1 MGRLMAS
8 DDPKSYRPQFLD
20 RRDEPWISA
29 LIDEYQRFEAEP
41 NHLWKQRL
49 REPLPFYYP
58 HRKLRF
64 VLKAFDELFPQEYLY
79 HGKKIRELRQ
89 ALFPLAE
96 TFSNFDT
103 SGRRE
108 QILSNFV
115 NPLFMDAIQRG
126 ESLDTLLF
134 ADLPS
139 EKRLGRIPKEI
150 SMADIIL
157 AANTHLIRS
166 IIQRSLRLDIKIR
179 GQVRP
184 IVRQAL
190 LRGLICVAK
199 PLHAQ
204 TGFDAILSL
213 SGPLGLF
220 RHARVYGRLLG
231 EVIPFLPQCDR
242 FSLHAFVPE
251 GEQIKIWKVESG
263 DPIRATTIK
272 KFDSQLEKKFSVEF
286 SRAAPDFDLI
296 REPQAVLVDGRFIF
310 PDFAIKHRTNP
321 ECTWLLEIVGYWT
334 EIYLQKKLESLNRA
348 NLDRL
353 IICVSSRL
361 GNSDEWPKNAQ
372 LVPFDRWINPADVL
386 RAMNLL

>member
-1 MGRLMAS
+1 MPS

-49 REPLPFYYP
+49 KEPLPFNCP

-79 HGKKIRELRQ
+79 QGKKIRELRQ
-89 ALFPLAE
+89 ELFTLAE
-96 TFSNFDT
+96 NFSNFGT

-115 NPLFMDAIQRG
+115 NPLFIDAIQRG

-139 EKRLGRIPKEI
+139 EKRLGRVPKEI

-179 GQVRP
+179 GQIRP

-199 PLHAQ
+199 PLQAQ
-204 TGFDAILSL
+204 TEFDAIVSL

-231 EVIPFLPQCDR
+231 EVIPFLPQCNR

-251 GEQIKIWKVESG
+251 GEQIRIWRIESG
-263 DPIRATTIK
+263 DPIRASSIK
-272 KFDSQLEKKFSVEF
+272 KFDSQLERKFSAEF
-286 SRAAPDFDLI
+286 SKVAPDFDLV
-296 REPQAVLVDGRFIF
+296 REPQAIMVDGRFMF

-321 ECTWLLEIVGYWT
+321 DCMWLLEIVGYWT
-334 EIYLQKKLESLNRA
+334 ETYLRKKLESLNRA
-348 NLDRL
+348 KLDRL
-353 IICVSSRL
+353 IICVSSKL
-361 GNSDEWPKNAQ
+361 GSSDQWPKSAQ
-372 LVPFDRWINPADVL
+372 LVPFDRWINPKDVL
-386 RAMNLL
+386 RAMHLL

>member
-1 MGRLMAS
+1 MSRV
-8 DDPKSYRPQFLD
+8 DPKSYRPHFLD

-29 LIDEYQRFEAEP
+29 LNDEYQRFEAEP

-79 HGKKIRELRQ
+79 PGKKLRELRKS
-89 ALFPLAE
+89 LFPLAE
-96 TFSNFDT
+96 NFPNYDT
-103 SGRRE
+103 VHRRE
-108 QILSNFV
+108 QILSTLV
-115 NPLFMDAIQRG
+115 NPLFMGAIQRG
-126 ESLDTLLF
+126 ESIDTLLF

-166 IIQRSLRLDIKIR
+166 IIQRSLRLDIKLR
-179 GQVRP
+179 GQLRP

-199 PLHAQ
+199 PLPGQ
-204 TGFDAILSL
+204 TEFDASISL

-231 EVIPFLPQCDR
+231 EIIPFLPKCDR

-251 GEQIKIWKVESG
+251 GEQIKVWKIASG
-263 DPIRATTIK
+263 DTIRATNVK
-272 KFDSQLEKKFSVEF
+272 KFHV
-286 SRAAPDFDLI
+286 A
-296 REPQAVLVDGRFIF
+296 
-310 PDFAIKHRTNP
+310 T
-321 ECTWLLEIVGYWT
+321 
-334 EIYLQKKLESLNRA
+334 
-348 NLDRL
+348 
-353 IICVSSRL
+353 
-361 GNSDEWPKNAQ
+361 
-372 LVPFDRWINPADVL
+372 
-386 RAMNLL
+386 